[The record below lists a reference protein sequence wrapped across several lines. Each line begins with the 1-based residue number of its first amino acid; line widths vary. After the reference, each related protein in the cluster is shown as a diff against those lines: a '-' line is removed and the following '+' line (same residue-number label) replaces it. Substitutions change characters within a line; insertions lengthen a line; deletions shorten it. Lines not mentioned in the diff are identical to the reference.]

1 MKVAQ
6 QNLNDAYVKKGAKIL
21 LREARELTL
30 TRKSGTSL
38 YKNSKIS
45 TRYDSRLRPLMPTM
59 LVTVLANKTE

>member
-21 LREARELTL
+21 LREARKLTL

-38 YKNSKIS
+38 YKNRS

-59 LVTVLANKTE
+59 IVTVFADKTE